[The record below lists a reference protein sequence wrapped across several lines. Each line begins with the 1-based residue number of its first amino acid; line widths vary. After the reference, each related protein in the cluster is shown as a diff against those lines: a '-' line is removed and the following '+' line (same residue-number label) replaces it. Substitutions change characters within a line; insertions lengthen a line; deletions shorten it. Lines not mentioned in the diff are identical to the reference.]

1 MTYKIIC
8 PVNDNQI
15 ILTLCKQKER
25 MQSFWKVRVQS
36 FRKQWYRV
44 FGNNEYKI
52 CDLKVGNKF
61 KD

>member
-1 MTYKIIC
+1 
-8 PVNDNQI
+8 
-15 ILTLCKQKER
+15 